1 MKDPC
6 VSRHS
11 AAQALSVQVLQ
22 AFYAQA
28 TRGTR
33 PDALA
38 HDIAVGLIPHRIFS
52 HVLKPNRINHFE
64 KRELIEVSIP
74 GADLSNSVLAKQN
87 HCVGVVE

>member
-1 MKDPC
+1 MKDSR

-22 AFYAQA
+22 AFYAK
-28 TRGTR
+28 RLGTR

-64 KRELIEVSIP
+64 KRELIEISIP

-87 HCVGVVE
+87 RCVGVVE